1 MSGKR
6 SISVTALILF
16 PTAVFWK
23 KEYLKPSLQAHAR
36 EAFISV
42 KTSACRGAV
51 APRKA
56 LAKVRRF
63 QYTLKTCIHNAQ
75 HVDVHITGMHTTAGA
90 PPGTTVR
97 YSIRKPGRHAYN
109 FRNQRYAQ
117 AIMELKQ
124 QLKLSQQLI
133 MTPQLQQAIKL
144 LQLSRLELSDV
155 IRQEIDEN
163 PVLDEMLEGEPA
175 TADAAGASQ
184 EASDGAETAQ
194 ANVTDDFDWHN
205 YVDRTSRIVSGSSA
219 ADTDERDDY
228 DPGITRQTTFEEHLL
243 WQLRMNSLDEAGH
256 SIGEYIIGNLNSD
269 GYLLVS
275 PDEIATATGY
285 DLEMVETI
293 RERIKKFDPV
303 GAGSLTLQ
311 ECLLAQC
318 DVLPAD
324 TRLVR
329 RILRDCMKDLE
340 RKKYPAIAR
349 DMHISLKEAVD
360 ACDLIAHLEPR
371 PGRSFNTNTTHYITP
386 DIYVYKI
393 DDEFFVSL
401 NEDGQPKLKINSF
414 YKKLLSG
421 NDAAADKARE
431 YIQEKLRSAVWL
443 IKSVYHRQSTIVNV
457 MKSIIKFQHDFF
469 EHGEGHLRPLVLR
482 DVAEDIGM
490 HESNISRVTTNKYAH
505 TPHGIYELKY
515 FFSSGLAS
523 DDGESIA
530 SESVK
535 NKIRDM
541 IQGENPYKPL
551 SDQELANMLTAEGI
565 HIARRTVT
573 KYREMLQ
580 VLSSS
585 KRKKHI

>member
-1 MSGKR
+1 
-6 SISVTALILF
+6 
-16 PTAVFWK
+16 
-23 KEYLKPSLQAHAR
+23 
-36 EAFISV
+36 
-42 KTSACRGAV
+42 
-51 APRKA
+51 
-56 LAKVRRF
+56 
-63 QYTLKTCIHNAQ
+63 
-75 HVDVHITGMHTTAGA
+75 
-90 PPGTTVR
+90 
-97 YSIRKPGRHAYN
+97 
-109 FRNQRYAQ
+109 
-117 AIMELKQ
+117 MELKQ

-163 PVLDEMLEGEPA
+163 PVLDEMLEGETT
-175 TADAAGASQ
+175 TADAAGT
-184 EASDGAETAQ
+184 AETAQ
-194 ANVTDDFDWHN
+194 DNVENAESVQPPAAEDFDWHN
-205 YVDRTSRIVSGSSA
+205 YVDRNARPASAQSRGDS
-219 ADTDERDDY
+219 DDRDDFE
-228 DPGITRQTTFEEHLL
+228 PGITRQTTFEEHLL
-243 WQLRMNSLDEAGH
+243 WQLRMHTMNEAGR

-275 PDEIATATGY
+275 PDEIAAATDY
-285 DLEMVETI
+285 ALETVEDV
-293 RERIKKFDPV
+293 REKIKKFDPV
-303 GAGSLTLQ
+303 GVASLTLQ

-318 DVLPAD
+318 DVLPGD
-324 TRLVR
+324 NKLIR
-329 RILRDCMKDLE
+329 RILRDYMKDLE
-340 RKKYPAIAR
+340 RKKYQVIAK
-349 DMHISLKEAVD
+349 DMHITLKETVE
-360 ACDLIAHLEPR
+360 ACELIAHLEPR
-371 PGRSFNTNTTHYITP
+371 PGRSFNTNATHYITP

-401 NEDGQPKLKINSF
+401 NEDGQPKLRINSF
-414 YKKLLSG
+414 YKKLLSTH
-421 NDAAADKARE
+421 DVTADKARE

-469 EHGEGHLRPLVLR
+469 EYGEGHLKPLVLR

-515 FFSSGLAS
+515 FFNSGLTS

-541 IQGENPYKPL
+541 IQSENPYKPL

>member
-1 MSGKR
+1 
-6 SISVTALILF
+6 
-16 PTAVFWK
+16 
-23 KEYLKPSLQAHAR
+23 
-36 EAFISV
+36 
-42 KTSACRGAV
+42 
-51 APRKA
+51 
-56 LAKVRRF
+56 
-63 QYTLKTCIHNAQ
+63 
-75 HVDVHITGMHTTAGA
+75 
-90 PPGTTVR
+90 
-97 YSIRKPGRHAYN
+97 
-109 FRNQRYAQ
+109 
-117 AIMELKQ
+117 MELKQ
-124 QLKLSQQLI
+124 QLKLSQQLV

-163 PVLDEMLEGEPA
+163 PVLDETLENDSAAADSLETAHDSIDA
-175 TADAAGASQ
+175 TAAAQDST
-184 EASDGAETAQ
+184 DG
-194 ANVTDDFDWHN
+194 FDWQN
-205 YVDRTSRIVSGSSA
+205 YVDRNARPVSGSYTGG
-219 ADTDERDDY
+219 ADDRDDFE
-228 DPGITRQTTFEEHLL
+228 PGITRPTTFEEHLL
-243 WQLRMNSLDEAGH
+243 WQLRMHRMDEAGLV
-256 SIGEYIIGNLNSD
+256 IGEYIIGNLNND
-269 GYLLVS
+269 GYLTVN
-275 PDEIATATGY
+275 PNEISTATGY
-285 DLEMVETI
+285 DIETVEAV
-293 RERIKKFDPV
+293 REKIKKFDPV
-303 GAGSLTLQ
+303 GVASRTLQ

-318 DVLPAD
+318 DVLPED
-324 TRLVR
+324 NRLMR
-329 RILRDCMKDLE
+329 SILRDCMKDLE
-340 RKKYPAIAR
+340 RKRYQAIAKE
-349 DMHISLKEAVD
+349 MHVTLSEAVE
-360 ACDLIAHLEPR
+360 ACELIAHLEPR
-371 PGRSFNTNTTHYITP
+371 PGRRFNTNATHYITP

-393 DDEFFVSL
+393 DGDFVVSL

-421 NDAAADKARE
+421 SDTSSDKARE

-469 EHGEGHLRPLVLR
+469 EYGEGHLKPLVLR

-515 FFSSGLAS
+515 FFNSGLAS

-535 NKIRDM
+535 NRIRDM
-541 IQGENPYKPL
+541 IQSEDPYKPL
-551 SDQELANMLTAEGI
+551 SDQEIANMLTAEGI